1 MEQKTMRAARL
12 HNIGDFQVNTVDV
25 PIPRGDQLLV
35 RIGACGVCGS
45 DIPRVYEHGTSNGV
59 YPLTLGHE
67 FAGTIVAV
75 GENVDPSM
83 VGRRGAFFPLI
94 PCRQCDPCLSGH
106 YAMCEDYDYT
116 GSRCDG
122 GFAEYCLIPSTWNFI
137 ESHNPNTSIEELA
150 MTEPACVAQHAIR
163 KGEVFA
169 GANVVIFGAGPIG
182 IMAGRW
188 AHISGANVLM
198 VDVVD
203 QKVAFAQEC
212 GFQALNSNGANF
224 VERVKEAFGGALA
237 DVAIEGTGFSSAL
250 ENCVYCIKPL
260 GRIVLMGNPAGN
272 TQISQKAHS
281 MLLRKEAVISAI
293 WNSHYG
299 NTPINEWRYTVE
311 MMDSGKFTCKDLIS
325 HRVSIEDVPTLV
337 EGIRNRTISICK
349 ALYSSNA

>member
-1 MEQKTMRAARL
+1 
-12 HNIGDFQVNTVDV
+12 
-25 PIPRGDQLLV
+25 
-35 RIGACGVCGS
+35 
-45 DIPRVYEHGTSNGV
+45 
-59 YPLTLGHE
+59 
-67 FAGTIVAV
+67 
-75 GENVDPSM
+75 
-83 VGRRGAFFPLI
+83 
-94 PCRQCDPCLSGH
+94 
-106 YAMCEDYDYT
+106 
-116 GSRCDG
+116 
-122 GFAEYCLIPSTWNFI
+122 
-137 ESHNPNTSIEELA
+137 
-150 MTEPACVAQHAIR
+150 
-163 KGEVFA
+163 
-169 GANVVIFGAGPIG
+169 
-182 IMAGRW
+182 
-188 AHISGANVLM
+188 M

-237 DVAIEGTGFSSAL
+237 DVAIQGTGFSSAL